1 MFKSLKTVLAATIG
15 QPQCWKRKLL
25 AEWPTIV
32 GTLHSRMN
40 LEKVYDDTLI
50 IGVYDSSWLNELYL
64 LSHVLI
70 KTINQA
76 LEKPYIKKVRFK
88 HVVPLP
94 SSAGKKIPEKKEA
107 PTRVKITLNSYEAQA
122 LLKIKDEEMRTA
134 LHLFLSR
141 CKEK

>member
-1 MFKSLKTVLAATIG
+1 MFKSLKTVIATTIG
-15 QPQCWKRKLL
+15 QPQCWKKKLL
-25 AEWPTIV
+25 ADWPTIV
-32 GTLHSRMN
+32 GNLHSRMH

-64 LSHVLI
+64 LSNVLI
-70 KTINQA
+70 KTINQS
-76 LEKPYIKKVRFK
+76 LEKPYIKNVRFK
-88 HVVPLP
+88 HTTPII
-94 SSAGKKIPEKKEA
+94 STAHKKIKEKKEEKV
-107 PTRVKITLNSYEAQA
+107 RKKITLNSYEAQA